1 MSDPIDAI
9 LRDAFLL
16 VIVIIV
22 LLFAVGVLFWVFGV
36 SYSDRRERRRILRRK
51 SRKPRPR
58 MPILKRTKVRFNP
71 RLSYMGPYGKY
82 SKYRDIK
89 TNKDVYK
96 DRKTGE
102 VKRPKSTGVLV

>member
-1 MSDPIDAI
+1 
-9 LRDAFLL
+9 
-16 VIVIIV
+16 
-22 LLFAVGVLFWVFGV
+22 
-36 SYSDRRERRRILRRK
+36 
-51 SRKPRPR
+51 
-58 MPILKRTKVRFNP
+58 MPSLKRTKVRFNP

-102 VKRPKSTGVLV
+102 VKRLKSTGVLV